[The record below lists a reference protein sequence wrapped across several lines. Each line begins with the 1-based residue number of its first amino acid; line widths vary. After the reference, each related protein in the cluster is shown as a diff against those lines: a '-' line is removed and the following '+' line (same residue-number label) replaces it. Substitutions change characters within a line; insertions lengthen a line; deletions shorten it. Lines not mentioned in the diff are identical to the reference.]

1 MTGELLVRLGTAVR
15 NLPGLVSLAM
25 TVMLASCQLPPPT
38 STLIENALIMDGNG
52 DRAFEGAVRID
63 GDRIIDVGE
72 LTALRDEKT
81 IDAAGMILAPGFIDT
96 HSHHD
101 SGMADHLDMLAVVSQ
116 GITTVVRGADGGSG
130 LETAYGYLSQEDFN
144 RQFTNNPAAVN
155 VASFSPHGSVRF
167 AVMGDDFRREAGE
180 DEIAAMQ
187 ALVEAD
193 MHHGALGLSTGLEY
207 MPGIFSTTE
216 EVIAL
221 AKVAA
226 ANGGRYASHL
236 RDEDDLFLNAVDEV
250 IRIGREA
257 DIPVHISHIKLADKK
272 FWGTTGEVLEKLN
285 SARDSGVEVT
295 ADIYPYLYWH
305 SLLAILF
312 PDRDYTNREAARF
325 TFERTTAP
333 ETLIITSFAANPAY
347 DGLSIAEIARLNE
360 QDVETTLLQLAQASD
375 RYLQENGVI
384 GDSIIAKGMTEEDVV
399 SFMQWEYTNI
409 CSDGGYGGGHP
420 RGYGSF
426 PRVLSRYVDDEA
438 GFSTEKAIAKMTG
451 LSAANAGIGQR
462 GLIKPGYFADLVLF
476 DPAMIWDHATF
487 EESERVSTGM
497 YSVWVNGE
505 IVFSDG
511 ATTGLFPGQIVSMA
525 AAENAD

>member
-1 MTGELLVRLGTAVR
+1 MRLGNAAR
-15 NLPGLVSLAM
+15 ISPGVVSLAL
-25 TVMLASCQLPPPT
+25 TVMLAACQAPPPT
-38 STLIENALIMDGNG
+38 STLIENALIMDGSG
-52 DRAFEGAVRID
+52 ERAFSGSVRID
-63 GDRIIDVGE
+63 GARIIDVGE
-72 LTALRDEKT
+72 LTALREEKT

-116 GITTVVRGADGGSG
+116 GITTIIRGADGSSG
-130 LETAYGYLSQEDFN
+130 LETAYGYISQEDFN
-144 RQFTNNPAAVN
+144 KQFRNNPAAVN

-167 AVMGDDFRREAGE
+167 AIMGDDFRRHASD
-180 DEIAAMQ
+180 DEIAAMK

-193 MHHGALGLSTGLEY
+193 MRHGALGLSTGLEY
-207 MPGIFSTTE
+207 MPGIFSSTDE
-216 EVIAL
+216 AIAL

-236 RDEDDLFLNAVDEV
+236 RDEDDLFLDAVDEI

-272 FWGTTGEVLEKLN
+272 YWGTTGDVLGKLAA
-285 SARDSGVEVT
+285 ARESGVEVT

-312 PDRDYTNREAARF
+312 PDRDYTNREAAQF

-360 QDVETTLLQLAQASD
+360 RDVETTLLQLAQASD

-384 GDSIIAKGMTEEDVV
+384 GDSIIAKGMTEEDVAG
-399 SFMQWEYTNI
+399 FMRWEYTNI

-426 PRVLSRYVDDEA
+426 PRVLSRYVDDDA
-438 GFSTEKAIAKMTG
+438 GLSTETAIAKMTS

-462 GLIKPGYFADLVLF
+462 GSIKPGYFADLILF
-476 DPAMIWDHATF
+476 DPETIRDHASF
-487 EESERVSTGM
+487 ENPERVSTGID
-497 YSVWVNGE
+497 SVWVNGE
-505 IVFSDG
+505 IVFLDG

-525 AAENAD
+525 AADKAD

>member
-1 MTGELLVRLGTAVR
+1 MRLGIAVKKF
-15 NLPGLVSLAM
+15 PGVVSLAL
-25 TVMLASCQLPPPT
+25 TIMLAACEAPPPT
-38 STLIENALIMDGNG
+38 STLIENALIMDGSG
-52 DRAFEGAVRID
+52 ERAFTAAVRID
-63 GDRIIDVGE
+63 GDRIIEVGE
-72 LTALRDEKT
+72 LTALSEEKT
-81 IDAAGMILAPGFIDT
+81 VDAAGMILAPGFIDT

-101 SGMADHLDMLAVVSQ
+101 GGMADHLDMLAVVSQ
-116 GITTVVRGADGGSG
+116 GITTIIRGADGSSG
-130 LETAYGYLSQEDFN
+130 LETAYGYISQEDFN
-144 RQFTNNPAAVN
+144 QQFTNSPAAVN

-167 AVMGDDFRREAGE
+167 AIMGDNFRRHASD

-193 MHHGALGLSTGLEY
+193 MRHGALGLSTGLEY
-207 MPGIFSTTE
+207 MPGIFSSID

-236 RDEDDLFLNAVDEV
+236 RDEDDLFLDAVDEI

-272 FWGTTGEVLEKLN
+272 YWGTTGDVLRKLDA
-285 SARDSGVEVT
+285 ARDSGVEVT

-312 PDRDYTNREAARF
+312 PDRDYTNREVAQF

-347 DGLSIAEIARLNE
+347 DGLSIAQIARLNE

-375 RYLQENGVI
+375 QYLQENGVI
-384 GDSIIAKGMTEEDVV
+384 GDSIIAKGMTEDDVA
-399 SFMQWEYTNI
+399 SFMRWEYTNI

-426 PRVLSRYVDDEA
+426 PRVLSRYVDEEA
-438 GFSTEKAIAKMTG
+438 GFSTEVAIAKMTG

-476 DPAMIWDHATF
+476 DPETIRDHATF
-487 EESERVSTGM
+487 EESERVSTGIQ
-497 YSVWVNGE
+497 SVWVNGK
-505 IVFSDG
+505 IVFIDG
-511 ATTGLFPGQIVSMA
+511 ATTGLFPGRIVSMA
-525 AAENAD
+525 ATDKAD